1 MLTNRFIKTAP
12 LALTCCACVLLAGCG
27 EEEEPEAI
35 VQAAPQAPPP
45 PPPPSLTPVSDLM
58 AQYNIDQRVVLE
70 ERFAPDSTDAA
81 RVAVLQ
87 FFDSFARADA
97 DGLRGVMNAED
108 QMELDVLTSDDRFA
122 MATSDI
128 EEIEIRC
135 GFTPNGDEAVVAIL
149 KMSDSYQPQLWEF
162 LADEMS
168 QAEFTS
174 GPTPIDVMDNLSGD
188 NWVSSWYQLLEEEL
202 AIAMQLD
209 EDLEVPQRDLTNDE
223 GSPETGGGGGGS
235 PNGPGRGR
243 SPQRG
248 TPIAPPSHDPSR
260 PGG

>member
-1 MLTNRFIKTAP
+1 MIEIQDCLDVDT
-12 LALTCCACVLLAGCG
+12 
-27 EEEEPEAI
+27 
-35 VQAAPQAPPP
+35 
-45 PPPPSLTPVSDLM
+45 S
-58 AQYNIDQRVVLE
+58 
-70 ERFAPDSTDAA
+70 
-81 RVAVLQ
+81 
-87 FFDSFARADA
+87 A
-97 DGLRGVMNAED
+97 DGKLAAILGR
-108 QMELDVLTSDDRFA
+108 QS
-122 MATSDI
+122 
-128 EEIEIRC
+128 
-135 GFTPNGDEAVVAIL
+135 GFPKEVVTKVAKILQHVASNGDEAVVAIL

-188 NWVSSWYQLLEEEL
+188 NWVSSWYQLLDEEL

-209 EDLEVPQRDLTNDE
+209 EELEIPQRDLTNDE
-223 GSPETGGGGGGS
+223 GSPQTGGGGGGS